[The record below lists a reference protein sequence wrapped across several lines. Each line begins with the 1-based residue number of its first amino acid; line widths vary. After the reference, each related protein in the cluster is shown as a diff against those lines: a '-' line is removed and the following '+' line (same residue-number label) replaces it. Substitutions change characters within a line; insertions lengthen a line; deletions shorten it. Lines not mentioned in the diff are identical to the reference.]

1 VKKQKHGAAMMMTRK
16 VQGAISSSSRT
27 QFTRV
32 RRTLGRPTNNN
43 NNKSY
48 EKKKKKKKKEEAAL
62 KVGGGTRC
70 DAAYNWSSNGA
81 GESSENGVTHRLKK
95 GQLLSRLS
103 VGALLI
109 LLSAQVFTRK
119 ATRMARHLNSH
130 EFCCYLIVLLLLNV
144 PTTGPLLLKPFHF
157 LYNRRP
163 ALIEELFIG
172 RALSQHKN
180 KYKPTYE
187 ESMYKGLE
195 RSAQVGLISMTMCR
209 LIQKSDISNKA
220 YKVLTGKTGCLLKEL
235 NAVEVSWIV
244 SVALLLLKF
253 VTVMYSALNVVNT
266 NNNKGSKRLRITSML
281 KRTRNFIRAIVS
293 SLTVLIFAD
302 SIGLPIRTIWTSLG
316 FITIAL
322 GLASQE
328 LAKNFIGGMNMIF
341 FKPFEVGDRIKTNDI
356 VGKKQL
362 CFDHFLLI
370 CCLTDSLGLIYRVL
384 FPCVYFNPK

>member
-1 VKKQKHGAAMMMTRK
+1 MMMK
-16 VQGAISSSSRT
+16 LQVQARSSSMECSLSARRIR
-27 QFTRV
+27 FTRPGSYTWSSLLSSSKAST
-32 RRTLGRPTNNN
+32 RRSCYR
-43 NNKSY
+43 
-48 EKKKKKKKKEEAAL
+48 KKKEKGC
-62 KVGGGTRC
+62 KVSIEKGIGIGIGLGTRC
-70 DAAYNWSSNGA
+70 YATSNWSSNGT
-81 GESSENGVTHRLKK
+81 GEPTDGVTHRLKK

-119 ATRMARHLNSH
+119 ATKLARHLNSH

-157 LYNRRP
+157 LFNRKP
-163 ALIEELFIG
+163 ALVEELFIG

-180 KYKPTYE
+180 KYKPSYE
-187 ESMYKGLE
+187 DSMYKGLE

-220 YKVLTGKTGCLLKEL
+220 YKALTGKTGCLLKEL
-235 NAVEVSWIV
+235 NAVEVAWIV

-253 VTVMYSALNVVNT
+253 ITVMYNALDVVNA
-266 NNNKGSKRLRITSML
+266 NANQGSKQLRVTSML
-281 KRTRNFIRAIVS
+281 KRTRNFLRSIVS

-328 LAKNFIGGMNMIF
+328 LAKNFIGAFQPHPKKLFLSF
-341 FKPFEVGDRIKTNDI
+341 FL
-356 VGKKQL
+356 L
-362 CFDHFLLI
+362 CFF
-370 CCLTDSLGLIYRVL
+370 SL
-384 FPCVYFNPK
+384 C